1 MATLRAEVNG
11 QEVTTVVSTPDLGVT
26 TGNVTCKQII
36 LCNMY
41 RCIVFRFTLLS
52 LLVQLLHRLAA
63 KAVISDWE
71 DGMLSENKTR
81 HEVCVLTFS

>member
-1 MATLRAEVNG
+1 
-11 QEVTTVVSTPDLGVT
+11 
-26 TGNVTCKQII
+26 
-36 LCNMY
+36 MY
-41 RCIVFRFTLLS
+41 RCIVYRFTLLS